1 MERASLVTFAF
12 AVICDLN
19 PPDAIF
25 ITDMASSGIFSR
37 SSSLESSVPLRK
49 IRSDFVN
56 DVVPFVDVRVDVSK
70 FVVLPEF
77 QVQMFSPA
85 HLNYR

>member
-25 ITDMASSGIFSR
+25 IANKTSSSVFSS
-37 SSSLESSVPLRK
+37 SSSLKSSVPLRK
-49 IRSDFVN
+49 IRFDFVD
-56 DVVPFVDVRVDVSK
+56 DVVRIVDVRVDVSK
-70 FVVLPEF
+70 FVVPPEF
-77 QVQMFSPA
+77 QV
-85 HLNYR
+85 